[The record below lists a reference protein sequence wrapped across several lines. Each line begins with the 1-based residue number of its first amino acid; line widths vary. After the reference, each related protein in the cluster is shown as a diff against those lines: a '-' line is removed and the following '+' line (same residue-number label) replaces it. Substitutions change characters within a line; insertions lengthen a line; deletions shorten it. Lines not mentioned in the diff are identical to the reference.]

1 MADRQPG
8 LRRPGGAAAVFE
20 RLRQRPLNSSQ
31 ILGFLTLAVSGGILL
46 LLTGLTLTAA
56 VVGLIFFSPLL
67 LLSSPLWVPVAALTF
82 TAAALLLLT
91 CGSGV
96 ATLAAASWAYKY
108 MKGGRPPGSERIDFA
123 RSRIAD
129 TAGHVKEYA
138 REHYGGYLRG
148 RVKDAA
154 PGA

>member
-20 RLRQRPLNSSQ
+20 RLRQPPQLFPDSRVPHA
-31 ILGFLTLAVSGGILL
+31 GGVRGILL

-96 ATLAAASWAYKY
+96 ATLAAASWAYK
-108 MKGGRPPGSERIDFA
+108 IDFA